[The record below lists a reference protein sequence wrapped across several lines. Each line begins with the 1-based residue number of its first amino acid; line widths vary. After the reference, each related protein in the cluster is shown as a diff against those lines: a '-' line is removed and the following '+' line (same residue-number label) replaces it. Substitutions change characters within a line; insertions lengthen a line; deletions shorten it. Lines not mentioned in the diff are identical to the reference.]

1 MVGEIMFIELDEF
14 FKIYIGFAI
23 NGLRPYISIISIPIS
38 ISIDVYINIY
48 IYYINIYIYIHIYIY
63 MYIYI
68 ICI

>member
-23 NGLRPYISIISIPIS
+23 NGLRPYISIISISIS
-38 ISIDVYINIY
+38 ISIYVYINIY
-48 IYYINIYIYIHIYIY
+48 ILYKHIYIHIYIY